1 MTAAFMRGEVH
12 WVELD
17 PVVGSEISKTRH
29 CVVLSA
35 NEINTRRKTVVVVP
49 LTSTSNDPS
58 FPLLIAV
65 PSAGLGT
72 SVRTD
77 QIRCI
82 DKSRL
87 RGHVGRVSQDDLNA
101 ISRAIT
107 KVLDLH

>member
-1 MTAAFMRGEVH
+1 MTTAFVRGEVY

-17 PVVGSEISKTRH
+17 PVVGSEMSKTRP

-35 NEINTRRKTVVVVP
+35 NEVNTRRKTVVVVP
-49 LTSTSNDPS
+49 LTSTSNEAS

-72 SVRTD
+72 KAGTD

-87 RGHVGRVSQDDLNA
+87 RGHAGRVSQDDLNA
-101 ISRAIT
+101 ISRAVA
-107 KVLDLH
+107 KVLNLH